1 MNVITVPATTGHP
14 PAHPAGNLVL
24 LHGWGANHQDLAG
37 LLPYLQLPN
46 YQFLLPNGVFEHQ
59 YTATGRAWYS
69 FTGAGQLT
77 ATSQSE
83 LAQSRQILQDW
94 LHTLPASTGVS
105 LDRTWI
111 AGFSQGGAMAL
122 DLGLT
127 MPVAGIMVLSGYLHS
142 DPADL
147 GNVITPTACPPVLIC
162 HGRQDDVVPI
172 EMAWQARQQ
181 LIDWGAIVQYHE
193 LEMGHTIIPDE
204 INMMRQLILS
214 QSVATN
220 QQKPGK

>member
-1 MNVITVPATTGHP
+1 MNVITVPATGTP
-14 PAHPAGNLVL
+14 NSSPKSPQGNLVL
-24 LHGWGANHQDLAG
+24 LHGWGANSEDLAG

-83 LAQSRQILQDW
+83 LAQSRQMLQDW
-94 LHTLPASTGVS
+94 LHTLPKTTGIG

-142 DPADL
+142 APGDI
-147 GNVITPTACPPVLIC
+147 ITPTACPPVLIC
-162 HGRQDDVVPI
+162 HGRQDEVVPI

-204 INMMRQLILS
+204 INMMRQLILN

-220 QQKPGK
+220 